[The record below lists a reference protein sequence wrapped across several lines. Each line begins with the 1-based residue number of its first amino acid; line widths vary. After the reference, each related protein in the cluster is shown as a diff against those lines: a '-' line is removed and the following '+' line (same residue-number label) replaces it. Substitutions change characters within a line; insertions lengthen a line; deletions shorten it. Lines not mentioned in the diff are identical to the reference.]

1 MVRQHE
7 SVMKNKTVLIT
18 GAAKRLGAAIARDL
32 HQRGMDIVIHYNRST
47 AQARSLAD
55 ELNENRP
62 GSADLVQA
70 DLNDTAAAADIIDAA
85 VGFHDRLDVLIN
97 NASSFYPTPVAD
109 ASPEQWDDLFNT
121 NLKAPFFLAQRA
133 CTPLK
138 ETRGCIINIA
148 DIHGDRPLGG
158 YALYSTAKAGLI
170 MLTRALARE
179 FGPDV
184 RVNAVSPGAII
195 WPEDMRDE
203 TKGKILS
210 RTVLKRCGDP
220 GDIAATVNFL
230 INDAGYITGQVLV
243 VDGGRTLYS

>member
-1 MVRQHE
+1 MT
-7 SVMKNKTVLIT
+7 NKTVLIT

-32 HQRGMDIVIHYNRST
+32 HHRGMDIVVHYNRSA

-55 ELNENRP
+55 ELNKSRP
-62 GSADLVQA
+62 GSVDLVQA
-70 DLNDTAAAADIIDAA
+70 DLNDATAAADIIEAA
-85 VGFHDRLDVLIN
+85 VGFHGRLDALIN
-97 NASSFYPTPVAD
+97 NASSFFPTPVAD

-133 CTPLK
+133 CAALN
-138 ETRGCIINIA
+138 ESRGCIVNIA
-148 DIHGDRPLGG
+148 DIYGDRPLRG

-179 FGPDV
+179 FGPTV
-184 RVNAVSPGAII
+184 RVNAISPGAII
-195 WPEDMRDE
+195 WPEDMHDE

-220 GDIAATVNFL
+220 GDIAAAVNFL
-230 INDAGYITGQVLV
+230 INDAGYITGQVLAI
-243 VDGGRTLYS
+243 DGGRTLYS